1 MKASVY
7 YKYGNSE
14 VLEIREIEKPQPKA
28 DEILVKVRATTVNR
42 TDCAMLKSKP
52 YIMRLFTGIFKPNN
66 PILGTDFAG

>member
-7 YKYGNSE
+7 YKYGTSE
-14 VLEIREIEKPQPKA
+14 VLQIKELDKPQPKA

-52 YIMRLFTGIFKPNN
+52 YIMRLFTGFIQSKKSNIRN
-66 PILGTDFAG
+66 